1 MLCITMRKG
10 EYFKIGEDITIQ
22 FEHLGSERVHLSIN
36 APKEVPIVRGKVL
49 ERLTA
54 EPAPERPEGARQD
67 EVSTGSLP
75 DEI

>member
-36 APKEVPIVRGKVL
+36 APKEVPFVGGMVVL
-49 ERLTA
+49 RWTA
-54 EPAPERPEGARQD
+54 EPAPERPEGPRQN